1 MTEDLEKILLRIDKG
16 QESFTRTQE
25 EVAQLS
31 RSTFNDVSM
40 IKDDI
45 RRIYSKL
52 NETVKHN
59 TINTEAIKY
68 LKEEQNKIDS
78 KIKNASDGVQKNII
92 LKLYTSLLTSVGAF
106 ITAIITAV
114 IVTFAKTKI

>member
-52 NETVKHN
+52 NETVKNN

-114 IVTFAKTKI
+114 IVTLAKTKI